1 MSLVEIVIVAFNII
15 IRNAVFVWIDT
26 LGYEQE
32 TKRLI
37 RTTKVIFWTQFINT
51 AILLFIVNANME
63 TSPLTF
69 GIIGGNLDD
78 FNRTWFKI
86 IGNTLIG
93 TMVIGIAMPILEA
106 VIEKL

>member
-1 MSLVEIVIVAFNII
+1 MIEVVIVGFNII
-15 IRNAVFVWIDT
+15 LRNAVFYLVDT

-37 RTTKVIFWTQFINT
+37 RTTKVIFWMQFINT

-69 GIIGGNLDD
+69 GIVGGNLDD

-93 TMVIGIAMPILEA
+93 TMIIGIGMPVIEA
-106 VIEKL
+106 VIEKFS